1 MSERIERW
9 ANVYSDGSLSTF
21 WVSPPPTLPHARI
34 AHFVEIRDG
43 EGIAGNDIELNA
55 AIERELNAAIERETH
70 LAAAIESIW
79 DLLPKELSRGGEI
92 VSRVAHYIDSLKE
105 RAEKAEAALERA
117 TRDNG
122 QWVPVTELWRLQ
134 SITTKDRDDW
144 KSRALS
150 AESQLN
156 DARKRHRDDTAAK
169 LLAAEY
175 ADSNAALPAGMTT
188 DQYWINRAK
197 WALIV
202 AQHLT
207 DAAFGFPPEKEVKG

>member
-9 ANVYSDGSLSTF
+9 VNVHSDGSLGTF
-21 WVSPPPTLPHARI
+21 WDSPPPTLPHARV

-43 EGIAGNDIELNA
+43 EDIAVNGDTVREWSPMAPWSVVDEARRERDA
-55 AIERELNAAIERETH
+55 AIEHALTAERRLDAKINELRGLHVEV
-70 LAAAIESIW
+70 
-79 DLLPKELSRGGEI
+79 KELR
-92 VSRVAHYIDSLKE
+92 E
-105 RAEKAEAALERA
+105 RAESMEAS
-117 TRDNG
+117 RDAIKRWG
-122 QWVPVTELWRLQ
+122 DEWR
-134 SITTKDRDDW
+134 D
-144 KSRALS
+144 RALS

-156 DARKRHRDDTAAK
+156 DARKRYRDDTAAK

-202 AQHLT
+202 AQHLA
-207 DAAFGFPPEKEVKG
+207 DAAFGFPPEKEVSNG